1 MKKLILSLVVLTCI
15 SASAGPAVTL
25 YKDYRY
31 HTRPYGG
38 IPNSAMPPGPTK
50 MYQVPQTGFDAIPP
64 VYELP
69 KEPPPA
75 GFNYGQVFD
84 EQCKCYKV
92 ILVPY

>member
-1 MKKLILSLVVLTCI
+1 MKKLILSLTLSCAI
-15 SASAGPAVTL
+15 AYAGPAVTL

-38 IPNSAMPPGPTK
+38 IPNTLIYDPYPTK
-50 MYQVPQTGFDAIPP
+50 MYQVPQTGFDATPP
-64 VYELP
+64 VYEVP
-69 KEPPPA
+69 KDPPPA

-84 EQCKCYKV
+84 DQCKCYKV